1 MIIQAT
7 GFLMGTLLLA
17 MSDVSYQVTLYSLSL
32 LSRKEIDVTS
42 I

>member
-1 MIIQAT
+1 MVIQAT
-7 GFLMGTLLLA
+7 GFLTGTLLLV

-32 LSRKEIDVTS
+32 LFRKEIDVTS